1 MAKQLKYNQ
10 LKKTCKKSFFEDIE
24 NFEDFEDAIGQEKAI
39 EFLKFGLNI
48 KNKGYNIYIS
58 GQSGTGRTTFAKKYT
73 EDIAKTEKTP
83 DDILY
88 VYNFEEPKYPK
99 LLKLCA
105 GKGKEFKNDIEE
117 FIHLIKIEIPKQF
130 KDKYFEEE
138 KEKILKEYNEKKEIA
153 LKEISNIAKEKD
165 FSVKN
170 NNGSIYFTPIIDG
183 IAISE
188 EKYEE
193 LTEMEKEKIEENSE
207 ILQEYSIKTIKEL
220 KKIDK
225 DLKKQ
230 IEYIEYNLGLFTIG
244 RYIDI
249 LQNKYIENEDVSR
262 YLIGLKEDIL
272 ENLHNFFEEENEE
285 EDIMNLISI
294 SDKKNEENIFSK
306 YEVNLIVDNSNLKG
320 APVILSYNTNYTNL
334 IGEIEFENEMGNFTT
349 DHMKIKGGL
358 LHKANG
364 GYLIIQIEEMLKNSY
379 TLETLFRILKTGK
392 INIEHLKELYIGG
405 ISVSTI
411 KPEPLDIDIKVIL
424 IGSEYYYDV
433 LSAYEED
440 FKKLFKI
447 NCIFDYEMND
457 TDENI
462 KKMAKF
468 IQNFAKKENL
478 LEFEISAIKEII
490 EYSYKLSGK
499 QNKLTTKFN
508 ALSEILI
515 EASAWANMENL
526 EKVEKIHIKKAIKK
540 KIEFLNMYEEKLT
553 EMIIENDIIIKTKG
567 KEIGEINGLAVLDYG
582 DYAFGKP
589 SKITCTTYVGN
600 AGIVNIEKEAK
611 LSGNIHDKGLQV
623 ITGYLGNKYAFEFP
637 LSFSC
642 RICFEQ
648 NYSGIDGDSASSTEL
663 YAIISSL
670 SGIPIKQN
678 IAVTGSVNQK
688 GEIQPIGGVNEKIEG
703 FFDICNKRG
712 LAGEEGVIIPYQNIK
727 ELCLKEDVINAV
739 KNDKF
744 HIYPIKNIDEGLE
757 ILMEEKAG
765 KLLKNNRY
773 TPNSIHYK
781 AMKKLKDLY
790 EKSNKK

>member
-1 MAKQLKYNQ
+1 M
-10 LKKTCKKSFFEDIE
+10 
-24 NFEDFEDAIGQEKAI
+24 
-39 EFLKFGLNI
+39 
-48 KNKGYNIYIS
+48 
-58 GQSGTGRTTFAKKYT
+58 
-73 EDIAKTEKTP
+73 
-83 DDILY
+83 
-88 VYNFEEPKYPK
+88 
-99 LLKLCA
+99 
-105 GKGKEFKNDIEE
+105 
-117 FIHLIKIEIPKQF
+117 
-130 KDKYFEEE
+130 
-138 KEKILKEYNEKKEIA
+138 
-153 LKEISNIAKEKD
+153 
-165 FSVKN
+165 
-170 NNGSIYFTPIIDG
+170 
-183 IAISE
+183 
-188 EKYEE
+188 
-193 LTEMEKEKIEENSE
+193 
-207 ILQEYSIKTIKEL
+207 
-220 KKIDK
+220 
-225 DLKKQ
+225 
-230 IEYIEYNLGLFTIG
+230 
-244 RYIDI
+244 
-249 LQNKYIENEDVSR
+249 
-262 YLIGLKEDIL
+262 
-272 ENLHNFFEEENEE
+272 
-285 EDIMNLISI
+285 
-294 SDKKNEENIFSK
+294 
-306 YEVNLIVDNSNLKG
+306 DNSNLKG

-364 GYLIIQIEEMLKNSY
+364 GYLIIQIEEMLKNTY

-424 IGSEYYYDV
+424 IGSEYYYDI

-468 IQNFAKKENL
+468 IKSFAKKENL

-515 EASAWANMENL
+515 EASAWANMENS
-526 EKVEKIHIKKAIKK
+526 EKVEKSHIKKAIKK
-540 KIEFLNMYEEKLT
+540 KIEFLNIYEEKLT

-727 ELCLKEDVINAV
+727 ELCLKDDVINAV

-765 KLLKNNRY
+765 KLLKNNKY
-773 TPNSIHYK
+773 TQNSIHYK
-781 AMKKLKDLY
+781 AMKKLKELY